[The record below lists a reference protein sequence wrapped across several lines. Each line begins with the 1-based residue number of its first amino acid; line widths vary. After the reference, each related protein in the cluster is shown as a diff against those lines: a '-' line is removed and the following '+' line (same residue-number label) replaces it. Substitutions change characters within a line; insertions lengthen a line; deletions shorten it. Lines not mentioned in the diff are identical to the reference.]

1 MICPHP
7 VLTEWFPYLRGT
19 SVRRSKNLDYKLN
32 LPVLD
37 LLCHGQESLLDICRI
52 LRRGLKEWDRK
63 LVGKFLQ
70 RQREIN
76 IIRQDCLNYERTFAT
91 PYSTT
96 FLLVKSD
103 LLPTSSL
110 FTPSEA

>member
-1 MICPHP
+1 MAH
-7 VLTEWFPYLRGT
+7 
-19 SVRRSKNLDYKLN
+19 KLN

-70 RQREIN
+70 RHGKLI
-76 IIRQDCLNYERTFAT
+76 
-91 PYSTT
+91 
-96 FLLVKSD
+96 
-103 LLPTSSL
+103 
-110 FTPSEA
+110 